1 MRAQVEEEGGG
12 GVRQHP
18 HGAGHDQARPP
29 LQGGGGQLRGGE
41 VESTAR
47 DTTDQDFCQ
56 GEYQCPQGKVS
67 GQCKVQSVSCMCKV
81 LVQGAR
87 RKCRVQVLGVR
98 V

>member
-1 MRAQVEEEGGG
+1 MRPQVEEEGGG

-18 HGAGHDQARPP
+18 DGAGHDQARPP

-56 GEYQCPQGKVS
+56 GEHQCPQGKVS
-67 GQCKVQSVSCMCKV
+67 DQCKV
-81 LVQGAR
+81 LVQGVR
-87 RKCRVQVLGVR
+87 RTCRVQVLVVR
-98 V
+98 CECKVQV